1 MPEIGM
7 TFAEIEALDSAGDRA
22 YDDRRQREVD
32 DEAAV
37 ERACEAI
44 DRISEAVIALKHLGQ
59 WP

>member
-7 TFAEIEALDSAGDRA
+7 SFAEIEALDSAGDRGYEERA
-22 YDDRRQREVD
+22 QRIAD